1 MNEEQGRKGKLFVF
15 SGPSGVGKGTLRM
28 RALSGVPNLVYSIS
42 CTTRAPRTGERDGLD
57 YWFISKQDFE
67 DKVARGLFLEYAFVH
82 GDFYGTLRENIR
94 RETEAGH
101 DVMLEIDVQGA
112 LQIRELL
119 PESILIFVQPP
130 SLKVLEER
138 LRLRGTESEDKI
150 TQRLENAKQ
159 EMRQASKYDH
169 VIVNDTLEQAAEELR
184 DVIISY
190 RSK

>member
-1 MNEEQGRKGKLFVF
+1 MNEVQGRKGKLFVF

-28 RALSGVPNLVYSIS
+28 RALSDVENLVYSIS
-42 CTTRAPRTGERDGLD
+42 CTTRAPRTGEHEGVD

-67 DKVARGLFLEYAFVH
+67 DKVARGLFLEHAFVH
-82 GDFYGTLRENIR
+82 GDFYGTLRENIC
-94 RETEAGH
+94 RETEAGR

-119 PESILIFVQPP
+119 PESVLIFVQPP
-130 SLKVLEER
+130 SLEVLEER